1 MPVGRTGMTGV
12 RSRRLVCVWRRARVT
27 LKHAVAR
34 VCFLLRWAQ
43 RASVTFTRA
52 CGEGFPALLAIS
64 GGVNGAGALSLTPWC
79 SRAPQAENGTARG
92 LSDRAQR
99 GSSAAP
105 VFCRGAQ
112 GSRCAAPTK
121 PWGAFS
127 FRLFSLGKQRK
138 GTCVRGSPRFQ
149 NRVRAAARIPIT
161 RNPQTPGTQ
170 NPSSTTSCPTTAHTA
185 AVKLDRSS
193 SAITNGGIR

>member
-1 MPVGRTGMTGV
+1 M
-12 RSRRLVCVWRRARVT
+12 RAAA
-27 LKHAVAR
+27 K
-34 VCFLLRWAQ
+34 LLFDCAGLS
-43 RASVTFTRA
+43 A
-52 CGEGFPALLAIS
+52 PALLFFACPKKSNQKKRHPTTCPSPVARGSLRFSAQTGAAELAIS
-64 GGVNGAGALSLTPWC
+64 DRSDSPRFSRSGPAMLGGVNGAGAHTLTPWC

-99 GSSAAP
+99 GINRAGSRLPPRAAPAGRGPRMARGNSAAP

-149 NRVRAAARIPIT
+149 NRVRAAAH
-161 RNPQTPGTQ
+161 Q
-170 NPSSTTSCPTTAHTA
+170 
-185 AVKLDRSS
+185 K
-193 SAITNGGIR
+193 